1 LLCPE
6 VVISRP
12 PSPSRSINAV
22 NTAPSPRKP
31 SYTSI
36 QYSYT
41 FPKIKNNYYYWLMG
55 IVSDQGLYE
64 GGMSGECEARFGN
77 GSRLRASIG
86 VGIRDKFWV
95 ERREIAQK
103 YAIWVKR
110 NTVLDAT
117 II

>member
-1 LLCPE
+1 
-6 VVISRP
+6 
-12 PSPSRSINAV
+12 
-22 NTAPSPRKP
+22 
-31 SYTSI
+31 
-36 QYSYT
+36 
-41 FPKIKNNYYYWLMG
+41 
-55 IVSDQGLYE
+55 
-64 GGMSGECEARFGN
+64 MSGEGEARFGN